1 MSDFYKI
8 LKNTRIERGIE
19 LEEIQTRTK
28 INIKFLNA
36 IENGEFDLL
45 PEPYIRLFLRAYSTE
60 IGLDPKNILNEFE
73 QYFNEKS
80 SKFKGSKRNKI
91 PEKRLT
97 TPKFKS
103 ENKTIRIEKSPK
115 INRGKIIKSIILL
128 ACWIFGLIIIH
139 KITNSPN
146 ASLPPKIELSAKEF
160 IIDLN
165 TKYEK
170 GDIEEHL
177 LEFKPPFS
185 LTIKTVSQLS
195 VFTSSDSIKFSRIIL
210 NSGEHKPIY
219 IDTSLT
225 LILEHTQNVT
235 LSIRGESEE
244 ITLDQS
250 QNSLNPV
257 KIKITGNPPT
267 YSIRKYT
274 QKQ

>member
-28 INIKFLNA
+28 INIDFLNA
-36 IENGEFDLL
+36 LENGEFDLL

-60 IGLDPKNILNEFE
+60 IGLDSKKILNQFE

-80 SKFKGSKRNKI
+80 SKLKGSKRNKI
-91 PEKRLT
+91 SEKRLT
-97 TPKFKS
+97 TPNFKS
-103 ENKTIRIEKSPK
+103 ENKTIQIEKSPK
-115 INRGKIIKSIILL
+115 VNRGKIIKSIILL

-146 ASLPPKIELSAKEF
+146 ASPLPNIELSAKEF
-160 IIDLN
+160 MIDLN

-185 LTIKTVSQLS
+185 LTIKTVSKLT
-195 VFTSSDSIKFSRIIL
+195 VFTSSDSINFSRIIL

-219 IDTSLT
+219 IDTSLI

-250 QNSLNPV
+250 QNFLNPV
-257 KIKITGNPPT
+257 KIKIIGNPPT
-267 YSIRKYT
+267 YPIRKYT
-274 QKQ
+274 KKQ

>member
-28 INIKFLNA
+28 INIDFLNA
-36 IENGEFDLL
+36 LENGEFDLL

-60 IGLDPKNILNEFE
+60 IGLDSKKILNQFE

-80 SKFKGSKRNKI
+80 SKLKGSKRNKI
-91 PEKRLT
+91 SEKRLT
-97 TPKFKS
+97 TPNFKS
-103 ENKTIRIEKSPK
+103 ENKTIQIEKSPK
-115 INRGKIIKSIILL
+115 VNRGKIIKSIILL

-146 ASLPPKIELSAKEF
+146 ASPLPNIELSAKEF

-185 LTIKTVSQLS
+185 LTIKTVSKLT
-195 VFTSSDSIKFSRIIL
+195 VFTSSDSINFSRIIL

-225 LILEHTQNVT
+225 LILEHTQNVILT
-235 LSIRGESEE
+235 IRGESEE

-250 QNSLNPV
+250 QNFLNPV
-257 KIKITGNPPT
+257 KIKITGDPPA